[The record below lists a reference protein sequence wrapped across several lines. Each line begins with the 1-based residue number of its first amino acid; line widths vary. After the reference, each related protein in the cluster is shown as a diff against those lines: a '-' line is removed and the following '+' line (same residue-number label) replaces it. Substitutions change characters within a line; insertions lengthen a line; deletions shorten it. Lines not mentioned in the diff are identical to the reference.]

1 MHWFSVL
8 SIQCQ
13 LLTLELI
20 PDLGHA
26 PVVVGRNSKQL
37 WVEVD
42 AEFVDR
48 QSEDGVRAC
57 SRMLRFPLIFSF
69 FSVPIFD
76 HRAPSKPRPHHG
88 RSGFSSERPADTET
102 QY

>member
-69 FSVPIFD
+69 FFSPNLRPP
-76 HRAPSKPRPHHG
+76 RA
-88 RSGFSSERPADTET
+88 FET
-102 QY
+102 PTTSRQIGVLE

>member
-26 PVVVGRNSKQL
+26 PVVVGKNSKQL
-37 WVEVD
+37 RVEVD
-42 AEFVDR
+42 AEFENRLAALRDR
-48 QSEDGVRAC
+48 IDRE
-57 SRMLRFPLIFSF
+57 
-69 FSVPIFD
+69 
-76 HRAPSKPRPHHG
+76 APSSTQAPDLDPETLAQ
-88 RSGFSSERPADTET
+88 FSTPCPFKNPIPSRQIEASA
-102 QY
+102 